1 MASRRAGPLL
11 GQAVGVA
18 DGRGKGPSR
27 RPRKRRSPAR
37 IGLALAGGGPL
48 GAIYEIGA
56 LCALQDCITG
66 LAVNELDGYV
76 GVSAGGMIAAAL
88 ANGMTP
94 RQLCAAFIEGQ
105 SPLADR
111 IDPDLFLRPA
121 WGEYARRWASL
132 PWLVTESG
140 VAFALGQRSWLA
152 SLERLGRALPTGL
165 FSNSALQQRLREVFS
180 APGRSDDFRQLRRPL
195 VVVATD
201 LDSGAA
207 APFGT
212 PGWDAVPISEAVAAS
227 AALPGLFPP
236 LSVNGPQGQRWYVD
250 GALKKT
256 LHARV
261 LLDMGLD
268 LVIALNPLVPFD
280 AAHELG
286 PLGRAASTQTA
297 PWLSKSAVL
306 PPIPHVVQ
314 GGLPLVLSQT
324 FRTLIHSRLEL
335 GLKGYETSHPQTDIV
350 LFEPDHRDGELFL
363 ANIFGYGQR
372 RQLAEHAYQSTRAD
386 LRARRVSLAAT
397 LSQHGLAL
405 NESALN
411 DASRRLLPAAGA
423 GSAPRSVGGAGRGPS
438 GVPRAGGA
446 SSAEAAAGLLATQA
460 ARPKPSTLGAMQ
472 DLEGVL
478 AKLEQRLAA
487 QGRASRLD

>member
-1 MASRRAGPLL
+1 MTQRMARRPRSRRAP
-11 GQAVGVA
+11 
-18 DGRGKGPSR
+18 P
-27 RPRKRRSPAR
+27 R

-56 LCALQDCITG
+56 LCALEECVTG
-66 LAVNELDGYV
+66 LAVNELDAYV
-76 GVSAGGMIAAAL
+76 GVSAGGLIAAAL
-88 ANGMTP
+88 ANGMKP
-94 RQLCAAFIEGQ
+94 RQLCAAFIE
-105 SPLADR
+105 SDAPPADR

-121 WGEYARRWASL
+121 WAEYAQRWVSL
-132 PWLVTESG
+132 PWLVAEAG
-140 VAFALGQRSWLA
+140 WGLALGRRSALA

-165 FSNSALQQRLREVFS
+165 FSNAALQRRLREVFA
-180 APGRSDDFRQLRRPL
+180 APGRTDDFRQLRRPL

-207 APFGT
+207 APFGS

-236 LSVNGPQGQRWYVD
+236 LEVNGPQGRRWYVD

-268 LVIALNPLVPFD
+268 LMIALNPLVPFD
-280 AAHELG
+280 ATPDATSDATPDTKHNATTQG
-286 PLGRAASTQTA
+286 PQR
-297 PWLSKSAVL
+297 
-306 PPIPHVVQ
+306 IPQVVR

-335 GLKGYETSHPQTDIV
+335 GLKGYEHSHPQTDIV

-363 ANIFGYGQR
+363 ANIFGYRQR

-386 LRARRVSLAAT
+386 LRARRVSLGAT
-397 LSQHGLAL
+397 WARHGLV
-405 NESALN
+405 LN
-411 DASRRLLPAAGA
+411 DAVLDDVSRRLLPE
-423 GSAPRSVGGAGRGPS
+423 S
-438 GVPRAGGA
+438 G
-446 SSAEAAAGLLATQA
+446 
-460 ARPKPSTLGAMQ
+460 KLGALSVPAALPARAASALSTTQ
-472 DLEGVL
+472 RLQTVLADLEG
-478 AKLEQRLAA
+478 RLVAA
-487 QGRASRLD
+487 RSQG